1 MAPRLRWLPRPFEL
15 LALTGAAATLLY
27 LRARGIR
34 LGWSAIEYL
43 VDALVY
49 RLPPVVLFGAAIHL
63 VGHLAAWRSP
73 LPWLRV
79 IVRPSALWLWLRLL
93 VALILL
99 NFAYWW
105 IKICVP
111 LLRAEAF
118 DAELWRLDQW
128 LHLGVAPAV
137 FAAELV
143 AGTPV
148 AGWLDGWYFLW
159 LTTVAATQSA
169 VFLSAR
175 ADRRRNF
182 AFACLVLWIAGAWCY
197 LALPAVGPA
206 FAAPEAFGEALVDM
220 PRAAGIQ
227 QRLWA
232 NYQEMSAARAGAPL
246 APLKPFLAVAA
257 FPSLHVG
264 AHWLFALWARRRAR
278 RLFPFWAVATALTF
292 FGSLATGWHYAVDGY
307 AGMLLA
313 WGAIRLAD
321 RFEPVEEAV
330 DSGAALDAPQREDGV
345 GDQQAGDQREGDQH
359 HPERRLDAED
369 RVTPEQ

>member
-1 MAPRLRWLPRPFEL
+1 MAPRFRWLPRPFEW
-15 LALTGAAATLLY
+15 LALVGALATLVF
-27 LRARGIR
+27 LRASGVS
-34 LGWSAIEYL
+34 LGWSAFQYL
-43 VDALVY
+43 IDSMLY
-49 RLPPVVLFGAAIHL
+49 RLPVVVAFGVAIHL
-63 VGHLAAWRSP
+63 IAHLAAWRSP
-73 LPWLRV
+73 LPWLRE
-79 IVRPSALWLWLRLL
+79 IVRPVALLLWLRVLF
-93 VALILL
+93 ALALL

-105 IKICVP
+105 IKISVP
-111 LLRAEAF
+111 LLRSEVF
-118 DAELWRLDQW
+118 DSELWWLDQW

-182 AFACLVLWIAGAWCY
+182 AFACLALWIAGAWAY

-206 FAAPEAFGEALVDM
+206 FVAPESFRESLADM

-227 QRLWA
+227 QRLWS
-232 NYQEMSAARAGAPL
+232 NYQEMTAARAGAPL
-246 APLKPFLAVAA
+246 SPLKPFLAVAA

-264 AHWLFALWARRRAR
+264 AHWLFALWARRHAR
-278 RLFPFWAVATALTF
+278 RLFPFWATATALTF

-321 RFEPVEEAV
+321 RFEPVAEAG
-330 DSGAALDAPQREDGV
+330 DSGAAPDAPQRQDGV
-345 GDQQAGDQREGDQH
+345 GDEQAGDQREGDQH

-369 RVTPEQ
+369 RVAPEQ